1 MSLAIDFS
9 LDKLIHAGIIVF
21 LFVPLFCADVAS
33 GVEIGGLRVLNNY
46 YQHLRLQLCWG
57 VPLNVKPSSLMEA
70 RNQPHVF
77 LLRFL
82 SFSWKGI
89 TKHKTKIL
97 EGMKGSTLFGSR

>member
-1 MSLAIDFS
+1 MTLAIDFS
-9 LDKLIHAGIIVF
+9 PDKLIHAGIIIF

-57 VPLNVKPSSLMEA
+57 VPLNVKPSSLMQA
-70 RNQPHVF
+70 WNQPHVC
-77 LLRFL
+77 LLK
-82 SFSWKGI
+82 SVSVSGKGI

-97 EGMKGSTLFGSR
+97 EGMKDFTLFGLR